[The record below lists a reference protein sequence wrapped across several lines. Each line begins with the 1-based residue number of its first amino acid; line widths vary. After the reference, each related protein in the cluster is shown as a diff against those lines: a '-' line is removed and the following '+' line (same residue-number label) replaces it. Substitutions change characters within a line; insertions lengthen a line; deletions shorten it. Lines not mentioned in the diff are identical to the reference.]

1 MIRKKIVIENK
12 LGLHARP
19 ATLLVKTATKYR
31 SDFRILKDDM
41 DINGK
46 SIMGVM
52 MLAAECGSE
61 LELITDGIDEE
72 YLMKELV
79 EHFINKFNEE

>member
-1 MIRKKIVIENK
+1 MIRKTIIIENK

-19 ATLLVKTATKYR
+19 ATMLVKAATKYR
-31 SDFRILKDDM
+31 SDCRIVKDDM

-52 MLAAECGSE
+52 MLAAEFESE
-61 LELITDGIDEE
+61 IELIADGIDEE

-79 EHFINKFNEE
+79 DLFSNKFNEE

>member
-1 MIRKKIVIENK
+1 MIRKKIKIENK

-19 ATLLVKTATKYR
+19 ATMLVKIATKYR
-31 SDFRILKDDM
+31 SDCRIVKDDM

-61 LELITDGIDEE
+61 LELIADGIDEE
-72 YLMKELV
+72 YLMNELV
-79 EHFINKFNEE
+79 ELFTNKFNEE